1 MPAPGAGMSWRP
13 LTVEDAATVAAIA
26 GADEAA
32 FHGRPSRVQASDVE
46 AWWERADLASS
57 SWLYE
62 EDGAPLAF
70 GWFELYGDIGTFVG
84 IVAQEAKGRGLG
96 AALAD
101 RGEARAHEASSPK
114 IHTVALAEDAGAAA
128 LFAARGYEEVRRF
141 YEMAIEMTEPSPA
154 PTLPDGLALDEVRD
168 EDMRAF
174 YEALG
179 EAFLDHW
186 EWHATPYDEWLET
199 RRGQH
204 HDAEGPLWFVVRD
217 SDEIAGTVRNET
229 NRNGGG
235 YVGAIGVRR
244 PWRGRGVAKALLYRT
259 FQEFYR
265 RGVTRVTLGVDAQSP
280 TGATHLYE
288 RVGMEVESCMVVYG
302 KAP

>member
-1 MPAPGAGMSWRP
+1 MSWRP
-13 LTVEDAATVAAIA
+13 LTIEDAPTVAAIA

-32 FHGRPSRVQASDVE
+32 FHGRPSRIQASDVE

-62 EDGAPLAF
+62 EAGIPLAF
-70 GWFELYGDIGTFVG
+70 GWFELYGEIGTFVG
-84 IVAQEAKGRGLG
+84 MVAQGAKGRGLG

-101 RGEARAHEASSPK
+101 RGEAQAREANSPK
-114 IHTVALAEDAGAAA
+114 IHTIGLAEDSDAAT
-128 LFAARGYEEVRRF
+128 LFTGRGFHEVRRF
-141 YEMAIEMTEPSPA
+141 YEMAIELGGPPPEPA
-154 PTLPDGLALDEVRD
+154 LADGLVLDEVGD
-168 EDMRAF
+168 GDMRAF
-174 YEALG
+174 YDALG
-179 EAFLDHW
+179 EAFQDHW
-186 EWHATPYDEWLET
+186 EWHPTPYDEWLET

-204 HDAEGPLWFVVRD
+204 HDDDGPLWFVIRD
-217 SDEIAGTVRNET
+217 GDEIAGTVRNEA

-244 PWRGRGVAKALLYRT
+244 PWRGRGIAKALLHRT
-259 FQEFYR
+259 FQEFYS

-288 RVGMEVESCMVVYG
+288 RVGMEVESCMVVYE
-302 KAP
+302 KAPS